1 METGSRPAGGKGGLT
16 EIVLNLGPVPP
27 RHAQLMKSLA
37 KILLLTI
44 LLFSGYTGFCLTIY
58 EISYE
63 FKNLVDY
70 PRYTALLVRYGDGTG
85 FMRVRYSNKANTETY
100 LVDMQFNEVEGRSKI
115 DGMPHLTLQFKGEDP
130 KYIINGKTVK
140 QEAYNPDVLWFKKES
155 TDKNFKPWGVTSLNT
170 DGTFEYGKILHVK
183 VINKEDLSRDF
194 VGRYFLSTEKFYA
207 NLFNPAETK
216 PNPVTTVATQPGK
229 PTSPVTQTA
238 PAARLHFIL
247 VANTN
252 DPRIGYSV
260 QKDVVNITSQVK
272 DVATFLNLPLN
283 MVEISGTKFGK
294 ASVENALNN
303 LKPGS
308 NDIVIFYY
316 SGHGYSNDRVAT
328 EAYPQFDLRQ
338 SRFDDILVAT
348 MNASEVYQKLKA
360 KNARLNLVITDCC
373 NSSLGLLKPEGKNF
387 ALTTKSLMSWE
398 KSYCYDLFMKSKG
411 SVIATAAKKGQY
423 AYGNTDVGGYFTSNL
438 ITAMEK
444 YLSKFQTG
452 SPNWQQI
459 IEEAQKNTVSLSL
472 TNLCTANT
480 SCRQDPVFSVAV
492 Q

>member
-1 METGSRPAGGKGGLT
+1 
-16 EIVLNLGPVPP
+16 
-27 RHAQLMKSLA
+27 MKSFF
-37 KILLLTI
+37 KILLLSVF
-44 LLFSGYTGFCLTIY
+44 LLTGLQSYSLTIY

-63 FKNLVDY
+63 FKNIEDY

-85 FMRVRYSNKANTETY
+85 FMRVRYSNKAGTENY

-115 DGMPHLTLQFKGEDP
+115 DGMPHLTLQFKGENP
-130 KYIINGKTVK
+130 RFIINGRTVK
-140 QEAYNPDVLWFKKES
+140 QEGYNPDVLWFKKES

-170 DGTFEYGKILHVK
+170 DGSFEYGKILNVK

-207 NLFNPAETK
+207 NLFNPTETK
-216 PNPVTTVATQPGK
+216 PQVTTSTVNTQPGK
-229 PTSPVTQTA
+229 PTTTA
-238 PAARLHFIL
+238 PATTTPAKLHFIL

-283 MVEISGTKFGK
+283 LVEISGDKFGK
-294 ASVENALNN
+294 AALETALNN

-308 NDIVIFYY
+308 NDIVLFYY
-316 SGHGYSNDRVAT
+316 SGHGYSNDRNAA

-348 MNASEVYQKLKA
+348 MNASEVYEKLKA
-360 KNARLNLVITDCC
+360 KPARLNLVITDCC

-398 KSYCYDLFMKSKG
+398 KSYCYDLFMKSRG

-444 YLSKFQTG
+444 YLSKFQQG
-452 SPNWQQI
+452 SPTWKQI
-459 IEEAQKNTVSLSL
+459 IEEAQKSTVSLSL
-472 TNLCTANT
+472 TNLCTANK
-480 SCRQDPVFSVAV
+480 SCRQDPVFAV
-492 Q
+492 TVQ